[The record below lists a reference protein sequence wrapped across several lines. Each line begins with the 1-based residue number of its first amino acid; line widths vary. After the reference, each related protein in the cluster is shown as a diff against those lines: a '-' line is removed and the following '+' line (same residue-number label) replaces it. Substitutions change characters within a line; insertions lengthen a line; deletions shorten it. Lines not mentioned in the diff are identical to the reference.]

1 MAHFAATSSYENLLI
16 FGNFQVVFL
25 MYLWSIDFEATC
37 TALSCFNLLCE
48 EAEIRCSSDEVVVTA
63 LLPNY
68 HVYQELAQTTSMTNI
83 G

>member
-1 MAHFAATSSYENLLI
+1 
-16 FGNFQVVFL
+16 

-48 EAEIRCSSDEVVVTA
+48 EAEIRCSSEEVVVTV

-68 HVYQELAQTTSMTNI
+68 HVYQELAQTTSMANI
-83 G
+83 GEFLSIVLFAALTL